1 MATADDRDYVMV
13 KNLRIRRD
21 TLLGAII
28 RDIHFWIPLIV
39 LLAGL
44 LLLRELH

>member
-1 MATADDRDYVMV
+1 MGPG
-13 KNLRIRRD
+13 NLFS
-21 TLLGAII
+21 TVI

-44 LLLRELH
+44 LFLRELR

>member
-1 MATADDRDYVMV
+1 MDE
-13 KNLRIRRD
+13 KNMRRGSLFS
-21 TLLGAII
+21 TVL

-44 LLLRELH
+44 LFLRELR

>member
-1 MATADDRDYVMV
+1 MTD
-13 KNLRIRRD
+13 KNLNIRAD
-21 TLLGAII
+21 TLLGTIM
-28 RDIHFWIPLIV
+28 RDIHFWIPVIV